1 MTIFLAVLLVSA
13 GAARGQELR
22 PYEPPPSRVP
32 RIEQHQ
38 APVKAAPPSV
48 DEAVYERF
56 RSDVQMMDPPTR
68 RRLTDAIQ
76 KRLDRARQE
85 NRDEEARYNERL
97 LGILGSIR

>member
-1 MTIFLAVLLVSA
+1 
-13 GAARGQELR
+13 
-22 PYEPPPSRVP
+22 
-32 RIEQHQ
+32 
-38 APVKAAPPSV
+38 V

-56 RSDVQMMDPPTR
+56 RSDVLLMDPPTR